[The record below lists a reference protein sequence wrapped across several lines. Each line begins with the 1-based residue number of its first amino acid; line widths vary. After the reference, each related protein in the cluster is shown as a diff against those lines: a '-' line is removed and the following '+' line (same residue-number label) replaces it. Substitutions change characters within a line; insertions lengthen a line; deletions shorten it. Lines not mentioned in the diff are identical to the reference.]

1 MDWTHRL
8 RLRHLQILVS
18 LAETQNVSRSAER
31 LHMTQPALS
40 KWLKDLE
47 ADIGTALFER
57 HARGLRPTRS
67 CEVLLEHAR
76 RIGVDL
82 DRARDEMSMLLAGS
96 TGYVAIGGSGATI
109 ASTVPAAV
117 LALLQAMP
125 GARVDIVEGTMD
137 RLMERLDRNELDI
150 AVGRSQ
156 PQYLT
161 RHVEC
166 EELYAEPLHFVAR
179 KDHPLHQLDVLGW
192 DDLYRYR
199 WVVFSHDT
207 PVRHLINEELRLAR
221 RSLPADALQSN
232 SVFASFSLLST
243 SDLLTI
249 ASERSIAMYER
260 MGTLKRLPIRFSSA
274 PPVMMYWR
282 RDVSRSAA
290 VAMALHCLRALT
302 DAP

>member
-1 MDWTHRL
+1 MDWTQRI
-8 RLRHLQILVS
+8 RLRHLQLLVS
-18 LAETQNVSRSAER
+18 LAETQNVSRSAEL

-47 ADIGTALFER
+47 ADIGVVLFER
-57 HARGLRPTRS
+57 HARGLRPTHY
-67 CEVLLEHAR
+67 CEALIEHAR

-82 DRARDEMSMLLAGS
+82 DRARDEMALLVAGS

-125 GARVDIVEGTMD
+125 RARVDIFEGTMD
-137 RLMERLDRNELDI
+137 RLMEMLGRRELDI
-150 AVGRSQ
+150 AVGRYQ

-161 RHVEC
+161 AQVES
-166 EELYAEPLHFVAR
+166 EALYDEPLHFVAR
-179 KDHPLHQLDVLGW
+179 KGHPLHRLKSMGW

-199 WVVFSHDT
+199 WVVFSPDT
-207 PVRHLINEELRLAR
+207 PVRTLLNEELRLAN

-232 SVFASFSLLST
+232 SVFASFSMLT
-243 SDLLTI
+243 ASDMVTI
-249 ASERSIAMYER
+249 ASERSIAQYER
-260 MGTLKRLPIRFSSA
+260 MGALKRLPIRFSAA

-282 RDVSRSAA
+282 RDTSRSAA
-290 VAMALHCLRALT
+290 MDMALQCLRELEAS
-302 DAP
+302 

>member
-1 MDWTHRL
+1 MDWTQRI

-18 LAETQNVSRSAER
+18 LAETQNVSRSAEA

-47 ADIGTALFER
+47 TDIGALLFER
-57 HARGLRPTRS
+57 HARGLRPTRH

-82 DRARDEMSMLLAGS
+82 DRARDEMALLLAGS

-125 GARVDIVEGTMD
+125 RARVDIFEGTMD
-137 RLMERLDRNELDI
+137 RLMEMLGRRELDI
-150 AVGRSQ
+150 AVGRYQ

-161 RHVEC
+161 AQVES
-166 EELYAEPLHFVAR
+166 EKLYDEPLHFVAR
-179 KDHPLHQLDVLGW
+179 KGHPLHRYKSIDWG
-192 DDLYRYR
+192 DLYRYR
-199 WVVFSHDT
+199 WVVFSSDT
-207 PVRHLINEELRLAR
+207 PVRTLLNEELRLAN

-232 SVFASFSLLST
+232 SVFASFSMLT
-243 SDLLTI
+243 ASDMVTV
-249 ASERSIAMYER
+249 ASQRSIVQYER
-260 MGTLKRLPIRFSSA
+260 LGTLKRLPIRFNAA
-274 PPVMMYWR
+274 PPGMMYWR
-282 RDVSRSAA
+282 RDVSIST
-290 VAMALHCLRALT
+290 AMQLALRCLRELRM
-302 DAP
+302 P